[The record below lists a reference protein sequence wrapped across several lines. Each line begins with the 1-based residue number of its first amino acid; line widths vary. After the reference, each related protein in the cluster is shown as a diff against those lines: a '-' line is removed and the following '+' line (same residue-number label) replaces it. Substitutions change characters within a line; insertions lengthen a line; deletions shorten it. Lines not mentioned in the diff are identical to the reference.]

1 MGRVFCKEEEC
12 LLYSGDIDIER
23 GLVAAGTV
31 FRMLLVWNSAN
42 GDILHKLKGHTGVIF
57 DTYFLKA
64 KEEGIYIGSVSD
76 DRSVRVWKDDS
87 QIAIFFGH
95 S

>member
-1 MGRVFCKEEEC
+1 M
-12 LLYSGDIDIER
+12 LYSGDIDIER